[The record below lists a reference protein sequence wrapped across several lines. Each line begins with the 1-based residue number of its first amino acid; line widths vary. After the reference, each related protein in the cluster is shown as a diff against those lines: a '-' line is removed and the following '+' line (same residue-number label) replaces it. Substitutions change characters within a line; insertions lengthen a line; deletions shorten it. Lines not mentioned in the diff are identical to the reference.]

1 MIEKPRALD
10 SRGAGLAVGQRQ
22 WRQMQDAHH
31 GAGPQAKRS
40 PKERSAVPG
49 TVTMVSQVALDDLG
63 IVTPPDRPRR
73 RLGSGQQDRGGM
85 GTDPAAVWPWGWSSY
100 AFCSGSLQPAITSQN
115 YHCRKPST

>member
-1 MIEKPRALD
+1 MMEIPRALGV
-10 SRGAGLAVGQRQ
+10 RGAGLADGQRQ
-22 WRQMQDAHH
+22 WRQVQEADH

-63 IVTPPDRPRR
+63 VVAPPDRPRR

-85 GTDPAAVWPWGWSSY
+85 GTDLGAERPGAGRPM
-100 AFCSGSLQPAITSQN
+100 
-115 YHCRKPST
+115 PSARALSNQQ